1 MLAASFHMRRGAT
14 SSRSTPARRARISS
28 CVQFG
33 QKATWRSKTSSAA
46 LAQATLEVGRER
58 VFRRV
63 DGRLGSVRDLLVGAA
78 VEHEVAHGLLDHRA
92 HPLILF
98 VDPLAHQNFPSNL
111 SETSLL
117 SFSCKR
123 ILRTYAAFVVMPMV
137 FATSSIGSPWK

>member
-1 MLAASFHMRRGAT
+1 M
-14 SSRSTPARRARISS
+14 SS

-33 QKATWRSKTSSAA
+33 QKGDVALEDLLGR
-46 LAQATLEVGRER
+46 LAQATLEVGREC

-63 DGRLGSVRDLLVGAA
+63 DGRLGGVRDLLVGAA
-78 VEHEVAHGLLDHRA
+78 VEHEVAHGLLDHRV
-92 HPLILF
+92 HPLLLF